1 MNNKVIHGFRF
12 VSERALPELEAT
24 LREAVYEKNGA
35 KLLFIDRK
43 ESNKTFSIAFKTIPT
58 DDTGVFHIIEHSVLC
73 GSDKFPVKEPFVELL
88 KGSLKTFLNAMT
100 FPDKTMY
107 PISSR
112 NDKDFLNLVDVYM
125 DAVFNPIAMR
135 KPEIFMQEGWHYELH
150 SPEEEMLYK
159 GVVFNEMKGAYSS
172 ADELMMSS
180 IAKLLYKGTCYSHDS
195 GGDPLAIPNL
205 TYEQFVASHK
215 KFYHPSG
222 AFIFLDGAVDLDKTL
237 ALLDSYLSK
246 YEYQEL
252 DTEIVALT
260 PAGHTEKTISYE
272 ISENEDPE
280 GKARVCLGFYAGD
293 YTERRRAVALAI
305 IIAAIAG
312 SNDSPFKKKM
322 LDLGICEDVNFS
334 TYDGIRDNSI
344 LIEIKNVKVENMKL
358 AESEALRILREILD
372 TGIDKELLSAFFNNL
387 EFRIREQDNP
397 SQPSGI
403 TYAISALDT
412 WLYGGDPMD
421 ALAFE
426 DDLAYLRE
434 KLGTDYYEAVL
445 RETILESSH
454 SATLYMIPS
463 ATLGEERVAEEK
475 RVLKAKKESMSPDE
489 LNDTIAAN
497 TRLEEW
503 QRSDDSEQA
512 LATIPALTKDDIS
525 PLPEEYPIEKY
536 NLDETEALFTPIA
549 SRGILYT
556 KLLFD
561 VGDLTAEE
569 LSLASLLAELL
580 KNLPTSEFDT
590 VSLQTKIKSELGSF
604 VPSILTATKNGIAT
618 PYFLVGISAL
628 VSKLGAVPKITEQV
642 LLNTLFEDT
651 SAIGKIVRQIKI
663 GAQEGISASGHAAAM
678 GRCAAYVSSEAAMS
692 EYIDGIEN
700 YLYIKKLDSEF
711 DTASGALVE
720 KLENLAKKIFTRK
733 RLTVYHA
740 GERNDAFIESLLQ
753 VFPEGSEMGERV
765 KIEPLGVRREGILIP
780 AQISFA
786 SQSGNVYELE
796 ETPHGSLTVIR
807 SILSYGF
814 LWNAIRVQGGAYGA
828 GFTRRANGIAA
839 FYTYRDPDANRSI
852 DCFRQSAD
860 FLRQTAESGEDITN
874 LIIGAI
880 GDTDPLITPKLLS
893 ALALVTYLRGE
904 TFEDRARFRS
914 EMINTS
920 APDLLRAADLIDKI
934 TAGGVC
940 VIGGKDKLDACGD
953 KLTSFIEI

>member
-1 MNNKVIHGFRF
+1 MKDKVIHGFRF

-172 ADELMMSS
+172 ADELMMSG
-180 IAKLLYKGTCYSHDS
+180 IAKLLYQGTCYEHDS

-237 ALLDSYLSK
+237 ALLDSYLSA

-260 PAGHTEKTISYE
+260 PTGHKEKTISYE

-280 GKARVCLGFYAGD
+280 GKARVCLGFYATD

-312 SNDSPFKKKM
+312 SNDSPFKKRM
-322 LDLGICEDVNFS
+322 LDLGLCEDVNFS

-344 LIEIKNVKVENMKL
+344 LIEIKNVKAENMKL

-372 TGIDKELLSAFFNNL
+372 TGIDKDLLSAFFNNL

-397 SQPSGI
+397 AQPSGI

-426 DDLAYLRE
+426 DDLAFLRE
-434 KLGTDYYEAVL
+434 KLGTDYYEKVL
-445 RETILESSH
+445 RETVLESSH

-463 ATLGEERVAEEK
+463 ATLGAERVEEEK
-475 RVLKAKKESMSPDE
+475 RVLGEKKKAMSEKE
-489 LNDTIAAN
+489 LADTVSATA
-497 TRLEEW
+497 RLEEW
-503 QRSDDSEQA
+503 QRSEDSEEA
-512 LATIPALTKDDIS
+512 LATIPALSKDDIS

-536 NLDETEALFTPIA
+536 SFGNTEALFTPIA

-561 VGDLTAEE
+561 VSDLTAEE
-569 LSLASLLAELL
+569 LSLASLLSELF
-580 KNLPTSEFDT
+580 KNLPTVEFDT
-590 VSLQTKIKSELGSF
+590 VSLQTRIKSELGTF

-628 VSKLGAVPKITEQV
+628 LSKLSSVAKITEQV
-642 LLNTLFEDT
+642 LLNTLFEDV
-651 SAIGKIVRQIKI
+651 SAIGKIIRQIKI
-663 GAQEGISASGHAAAM
+663 GAQEGISAYGHSAAM

-711 DTASGALVE
+711 DTVSGELIK
-720 KLENLAKKIFTRK
+720 KLKDLAKKIFTKK

-740 GERNDAFIESLLQ
+740 GERNDEFISSLMQ
-753 VFPEGSEMGERV
+753 IFPEGSDMGKRAEI
-765 KIEPLGVRREGILIP
+765 KPFGARREGILIP

-796 ETPHGSLTVIR
+796 GTQHGSLAVIR

-814 LWNAIRVQGGAYGA
+814 LWNSIRVQGGAYGA

-852 DCFRQSAD
+852 DCFGQSAE
-860 FLRQTAESGEDITN
+860 FLRRTAESGEDITN

-880 GDTDPLITPKLLS
+880 GDTDPLITPKLIS

-904 TFEDRARFRS
+904 TFEDRARFRR

-940 VIGGKDKLDACGD
+940 VIGGKDKLEACGD